1 MQSSEVRR
9 RTSSSRDG
17 GKGGPVR
24 HGFLE
29 VGMLGYDIGAR
40 STVAQG
46 VDETCKA
53 GHSTYTFAPLVG
65 EPVDAG
71 ASIEFS
77 EQQVCG

>member
-9 RTSSSRDG
+9 RTSSSRDA

-24 HGFLE
+24 QGFLE

-46 VDETCKA
+46 VDETCEA
-53 GHSTYTFAPLVG
+53 GHSTYTFAPVG
-65 EPVDAG
+65 RG
-71 ASIEFS
+71 G
-77 EQQVCG
+77 CGCGSVYRIL